1 MTMYGKLFVSVSE
14 QYLQYIIMYARY
26 VDKINK
32 NK

>member
-14 QYLQYIIMYARY
+14 QYLQYIIIYALY